1 MYYGSWKEPDK
12 VSWYRGILVEKCIAY
27 SEAKHRAGKI
37 ARLGVWSPIVH
48 VRGRN
53 PSVEEQYQFAIN

>member
-1 MYYGSWKEPDK
+1 MYYSSWKEPDK
-12 VSWYRGILVEKCIAY
+12 SLGTEVYLLKSIAY
-27 SEAKHRAGKI
+27 SGTKRRAGKI
-37 ARLGVWSPIVH
+37 ARLGVWSPRVH